1 MSHRE
6 RAERF
11 GDKVRAAYLEVFG
24 DNPFKDTDADP
35 NQPFVIGPVL
45 VAFET
50 HLADDPDAVVSVV
63 YDATTV
69 SALGLVT
76 HAQRLLLDNLNREE
90 HQ

>member
-1 MSHRE
+1 MNRE

-35 NQPFVIGPVL
+35 DQPFIIGPVL

-50 HLADDPDAVVSVV
+50 HLADDPDTVVTVLF
-63 YDATTV
+63 DGTTV
-69 SALGLVT
+69 SALGLAT

-90 HQ
+90 

>member
-6 RAERF
+6 RVEAF
-11 GDKVRAAYLEVFG
+11 TDKVRAAYLEVFA

-35 NQPFVIGPVL
+35 DQPFIIGPVL

-63 YDATTV
+63 YDGTTV
-69 SALGLVT
+69 SALGLAT
-76 HAQRLLLDNLNREE
+76 HAQRLLLDNLNGGDA
-90 HQ
+90 

>member
-6 RAERF
+6 RVEAF
-11 GDKVRAAYLEVFG
+11 TDKVRAAYVEVFG
-24 DNPFKDTDADP
+24 DNPWRDTDVDP
-35 NQPFVIGPVL
+35 DQPFIIGPVL

-63 YDATTV
+63 YDGTTV
-69 SALGLVT
+69 SALGLAT

-90 HQ
+90 